1 MGEYRKDEAQLACR
15 NQEIAE
21 HAIHIAQEM
30 MRKVGEHWNF
40 RCPLDTEGK
49 IGTNWATCH

>member
-15 NQEIAE
+15 TEEIAKD
-21 HAIHIAQEM
+21 AIEIAQKA
-30 MRKVGEHWNF
+30 MRLVGEHWNF

-49 IGTNWATCH
+49 MGPNWAVCH